1 MVSLKPERKL
11 KKERLEE
18 TMIQQTS
25 FERKTGEQVSAL
37 VQTLK
42 RMIAGE
48 SDSDVYD
55 LKECKALDISSTMP
69 SLQAELRVTFCKKR
83 DIKNKQS
90 SKPLMTN
97 STIWL
102 NKSQNLVQE
111 SLSLRQN
118 PYQTI

>member
-1 MVSLKPERKL
+1 MGFEPTTSAIVNCVEYNRRKACFAGSAGMCSATMVSLKPERKL

-69 SLQAELRVTFCKKR
+69 
-83 DIKNKQS
+83 
-90 SKPLMTN
+90 
-97 STIWL
+97 
-102 NKSQNLVQE
+102 
-111 SLSLRQN
+111 
-118 PYQTI
+118 